1 MTKARDLAD
10 IVSNLSNNVPC
21 TARQMKFVLML
32 SVCSFVTGECKPPI
46 TYAQTFD
53 TWKQCATVAMNTSM
67 QYLQAMDDETVNKFQ
82 LSTQYTCTQQEII

>member
-1 MTKARDLAD
+1 
-10 IVSNLSNNVPC
+10 
-21 TARQMKFVLML
+21 MKFVLML

-46 TYAQTFD
+46 IYAQTFD

-67 QYLQAMDDETVNKFQ
+67 QYLQSMDDETVNKFQ